1 MSIEVQ
7 ALPSPFVFE
16 PRHTAL
22 VIIDM
27 QRDFIEPGG
36 FGESLGNDVSLLAR
50 IVPTVVE
57 LLALARKS
65 GLLVVHTRESHAP
78 DLSDCPPAKRLRG
91 APQMRI
97 GDPGPMGR
105 ILVRGEPGNA
115 IVDALAPLD
124 GELVI
129 DKPGKGAF
137 YATPLSSELNARS
150 ITHLL
155 FAGVT
160 TEVCVQT
167 SMREANDR
175 GYECLLDRRC
185 DRQLLSGV
193 HAGEPR
199 NDSLAG
205 RHRRLDR
212 AARGIE
218 RGTVRMEVNKPE
230 IVAEVS
236 AAFVEYERALVD
248 NDVEA
253 MNALFWHTPETVRYG
268 IAEVQHGGE
277 AIRAWRASCAPVPPS
292 RRLHRTVVTTFGND
306 YATVSTEFTSD
317 ATLLLGRQMQT
328 WARLEPAARAHQGW
342 KIVAAHV
349 SLIVMP

>member
-7 ALPSPFVFE
+7 ALPSLFVFE
-16 PRHTAL
+16 PQHSAL

-36 FGESLGNDVSLLAR
+36 FGESLGNDVSLLAG
-50 IVPTVVE
+50 IVPTVAA
-57 LLALARKS
+57 LLALARQA

-115 IVDALAPLD
+115 IIDALAPVE

-137 YATPLSSELNARS
+137 YATRLNEALSVRG

-175 GYECLLDRRC
+175 GYECLL
-185 DRQLLSGV
+185 
-193 HAGEPR
+193 
-199 NDSLAG
+199 
-205 RHRRLDR
+205 
-212 AARGIE
+212 IE
-218 RGTVRMEVNKPE
+218 
-230 IVAEVS
+230 
-236 AAFVEYERALVD
+236 
-248 NDVEA
+248 
-253 MNALFWHTPETVRYG
+253 
-268 IAEVQHGGE
+268 
-277 AIRAWRASCAPVPPS
+277 
-292 RRLHRTVVTTFGND
+292 
-306 YATVSTEFTSD
+306 D
-317 ATLLLGRQMQT
+317 ATASYFPVFKQ
-328 WARLEPAARAHQGW
+328 ASLEMIRSQGGIVGWTAPLAALKRE
-342 KIVAAHV
+342 
-349 SLIVMP
+349 L